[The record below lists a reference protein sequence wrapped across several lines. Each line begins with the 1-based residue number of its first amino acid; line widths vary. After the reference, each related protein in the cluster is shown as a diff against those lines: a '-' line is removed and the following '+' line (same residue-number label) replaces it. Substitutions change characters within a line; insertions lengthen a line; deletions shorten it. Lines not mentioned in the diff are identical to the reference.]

1 MLNNSI
7 TVKSLAAL
15 VVIVSFT
22 VLTPLCGAQGKKT
35 PIRVQTPSKASF
47 DLAQAVREA
56 TENSTVKIPAGTY
69 ALRAPLVIKK
79 SVTLEGAN
87 AGKPQSEVVI
97 KCDRTNAIFISADKV
112 CLRNLHITLSEKVNV
127 SNSDG
132 ADDFELEVDDSNSRG
147 YADRNEDV
155 LPSFLEDQLS
165 SKGKDNSFAAV
176 RLTGGNLTV
185 ENCVIEGESK
195 VTRQKDRDEQRGLQI
210 TGASSHLTMKNSQIT
225 CLDTGVLIAEGATG
239 VMTDCHFEYNGNAF
253 GVLTKG
259 SLECD
264 KITATRNFNGAMFSN
279 HAKSVV
285 RNSSFTKNW
294 NVNMGVMAIGPV
306 TVGELRIED
315 TKFAHSTKG
324 LMTVAAPCSAINCEF
339 SNHYEGG
346 VLVAK
351 STLRMDQCKFHDNKC
366 GVNAIRESKLIMKK
380 CALNGGQYGVDAL
393 GSQIVVS
400 ESLFSDI
407 GEAVRAVDSVVSE
420 KNNMFE
426 NNINDVVKR

>member
-1 MLNNSI
+1 MLNRCKI
-7 TVKSLAAL
+7 AQCLILAFF
-15 VVIVSFT
+15 FT
-22 VLTPLCGAQGKKT
+22 FFMTLTRPCY
-35 PIRVQTPSKASF
+35 VQDKPPVNVRTSRGASF

-112 CLRNLHITLSEKVNV
+112 CLRNLHVKLSEKVNV

-176 RLTGGNLTV
+176 RITGGNLTV
-185 ENCVIEGESK
+185 ENCFIEGESK
-195 VTRQKDRDEQRGLQI
+195 VTSQKYRDEQRGLQI
-210 TGASSHLTMKNSQIT
+210 TGASSHLTLKNSQIT

-259 SLECD
+259 SLERV
-264 KITATRNFNGAMFSN
+264 ILT
-279 HAKSVV
+279 
-285 RNSSFTKNW
+285 
-294 NVNMGVMAIGPV
+294 
-306 TVGELRIED
+306 
-315 TKFAHSTKG
+315 
-324 LMTVAAPCSAINCEF
+324 APCSQTMQKASF
-339 SNHYEGG
+339 ATA
-346 VLVAK
+346 VLPRIG
-351 STLRMDQCKFHDNKC
+351 TL
-366 GVNAIRESKLIMKK
+366 IW
-380 CALNGGQYGVDAL
+380 ALWRSGP
-393 GSQIVVS
+393 
-400 ESLFSDI
+400 
-407 GEAVRAVDSVVSE
+407 
-420 KNNMFE
+420 
-426 NNINDVVKR
+426 